1 MTSLYNHTTIKE
13 ENGVLALASPYNKN
27 LVDAV
32 KTLPYTER
40 RYEPNRKV
48 WLIDPKH
55 GQQVVQWVRDY
66 MGEVINLPVVTQ
78 YKGGQVMRLVEVRY
92 LGACKMR
99 DSDISAAFGLVG
111 NDWSIVFPESV
122 LRSWFDAGD
131 VQPAPNAQQTL
142 YQVLG
147 IKKTA
152 SEDEIK
158 TAFRRMT
165 KQWHP
170 DVCKEPNATEI
181 FIHIRD
187 AYALLSDIGKR
198 ARYDAGLALEATLN
212 QKSKRS
218 LEDLLSVYRAPL
230 RCGNILVEGAYKVG
244 RLEVSKIL
252 AWEDIVKNGK
262 TLITSWPMGSDK
274 PVEVWA

>member
-1 MTSLYNHTTIKE
+1 MAQLYNHTTLKE
-13 ENGVLALASPYNKN
+13 ENGMLVLASPYNKN
-27 LVDAV
+27 MVEAV

-40 RYEPNRKV
+40 RYEPNRKI

-66 MGEVINLPVVTQ
+66 IGEAINLPVVTQ
-78 YKGGQVMRLVEVRY
+78 YKGGQVMRLVEVCY
-92 LGACKMR
+92 LGACKLR
-99 DSDISAAFGLVG
+99 DNDISSAFGLVG

-131 VQPAPNAQQTL
+131 VQPAQNAQQTL

-170 DVCKEPNATEI
+170 DVCREPNATEI
-181 FIHIRD
+181 FIRIRD

-212 QKSKRS
+212 QKPKS

-230 RCGNILVEGAYKVG
+230 RCGNILVEGVYKVG